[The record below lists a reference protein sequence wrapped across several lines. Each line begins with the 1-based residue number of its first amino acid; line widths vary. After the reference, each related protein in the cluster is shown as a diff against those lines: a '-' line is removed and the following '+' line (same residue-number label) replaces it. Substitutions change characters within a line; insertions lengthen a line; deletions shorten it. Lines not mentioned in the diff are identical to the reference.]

1 MSYPLETDE
10 HGNATPPEQ
19 TPKCPK
25 CGKTFEVVAVAS
37 DYHIVGCP
45 EHREYDQIK
54 EHQPECPKTTD
65 NFCSECGE
73 QLTPKTMWSEDTC
86 IKCAEALELEP
97 EKDIKEVNKALRIV
111 ENAQNDKDFL
121 KWVEENRDVLEFD
134 YDQYQSG
141 CFGGMEE
148 PDGFY
153 LWCLNRYVAEK
164 LQQKEITLARQ

>member
-1 MSYPLETDE
+1 MCECDDCIHVKTCESAGAEEFDGKAE
-10 HGNATPPEQ
+10 N
-19 TPKCPK
+19 CPD
-25 CGKTFEVVAVAS
+25 FN
-37 DYHIVGCP
+37 
-45 EHREYDQIK
+45 
-54 EHQPECPKTTD
+54 KTTD

-97 EKDIKEVNKALRIV
+97 EIEPDIKEVNKALKIV

-141 CFGGMEE
+141 CFGGLEE

-164 LQQKEITLARQ
+164 LQQKEITLAR